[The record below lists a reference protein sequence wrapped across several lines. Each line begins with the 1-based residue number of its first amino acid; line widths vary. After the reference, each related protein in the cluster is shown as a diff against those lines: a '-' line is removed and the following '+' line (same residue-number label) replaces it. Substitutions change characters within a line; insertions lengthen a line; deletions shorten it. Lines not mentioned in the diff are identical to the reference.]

1 MLTDKSRIAKEFLRK
16 WRILGNPPFYGIM
29 AVLLLCLLLG
39 GVIFAVVRFHE
50 SQLPETFRA
59 YWYYDPVVGFLL
71 VVLFVLF
78 QRPRLL
84 GLSRWRPKW
93 IDVAMGISIGIVL
106 PLILWLSVQD
116 PIRTLGFRPMLG
128 SALIPVIVLSPVL
141 EELLFRATF
150 LRSFESYFPKVVAI
164 LVSAALVSLIHPHP
178 FVVLPLELTVA
189 LLYVLL
195 GHSLPASITAHITNN
210 AAVLFLSTG
219 ALEKWHTYVWS
230 LH

>member
-1 MLTDKSRIAKEFLRK
+1 MLTAETRTAKAFLRK

-29 AVLLLCLLLG
+29 GVLLLCLLLG
-39 GVIFAVVRFHE
+39 AVIFLVVRIHE
-50 SQLPETFRA
+50 SQLPATFRT

-84 GLSRWRPKW
+84 ALSRWRPKW
-93 IDVAMGISIGIVL
+93 TDIAIGIVL
-106 PLILWLSVQD
+106 GIAVPLILWLSVQD
-116 PIRTLGFRPMLG
+116 PIRSLGFRPMLG
-128 SALIPVIVLSPVL
+128 TSLIPVICLSPVL

-164 LVSAALVSLIHPHP
+164 LLSAMLVSLIHPH
-178 FVVLPLELTVA
+178 FLVALPLELISS
-189 LLYVLL
+189 LLYVVL
-195 GHSLPASITAHITNN
+195 GHSLPASITAHIANN

-230 LH
+230 L